1 MGGTELDGPPAL
13 ELHTVDRDDPASP
26 GNVRALARVDADAA
40 DADDHHGVALPGA
53 ADLGRRPPAGAD
65 SAAEQRGLVEGD
77 VLVDLDDGGL
87 VDGDVRGEGAEQ
99 AHRADRVA
107 VRGVHP

>member
-1 MGGTELDGPPAL
+1 
-13 ELHTVDRDDPASP
+13 PASP
-26 GNVRALARVDADAA
+26 SPLPAPTRRSSAL
-40 DADDHHGVALPGA
+40 DHPDVALPGA

-107 VRGVHP
+107 VRGVHPEPVVADGAAAEQSGAVVAEVLQP